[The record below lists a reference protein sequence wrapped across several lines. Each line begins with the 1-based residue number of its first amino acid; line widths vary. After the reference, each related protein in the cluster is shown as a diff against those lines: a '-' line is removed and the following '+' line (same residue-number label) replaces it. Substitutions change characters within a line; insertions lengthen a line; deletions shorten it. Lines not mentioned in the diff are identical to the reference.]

1 MTKRR
6 GSCPRGGAQLL
17 AKDFDTR
24 APHSC
29 GIPLYYILEAMAAY
43 AYSTEQALEL
53 LMDSSFEN
61 LDSGGEGDIEE
72 DPCFPFASQSGVRRL
87 GKRGYDKLVFVL

>member
-1 MTKRR
+1 
-6 GSCPRGGAQLL
+6 
-17 AKDFDTR
+17 
-24 APHSC
+24 
-29 GIPLYYILEAMAAY
+29 MAAY

-72 DPCFPFASQSGVRRL
+72 DPTFPLPHSQESDRL
-87 GKRGYDKLVFVL
+87 RKRGYDKLVFVL

>member
-29 GIPLYYILEAMAAY
+29 GIPLYYVLVAMAAY

-72 DPCFPFASQSGVRRL
+72 DPTFPLPHSQESDDSGSE
-87 GKRGYDKLVFVL
+87 GMIN